1 MDLFLG
7 IDGGQS
13 STTAVIGDASGR
25 VVGNGRGGPCNH
37 VKTGDG
43 REKFTGAILGC
54 VTLACEHAGLRQV
67 PFKSLCAG
75 FSGGPADK
83 EDLLKELVPSELT
96 FVTHDGLIALCGAT
110 AGAPGI
116 IAIAGTGQLCFG
128 RNADGVTARAGGW
141 GYVFGD
147 EGGGFDVTRQ
157 ALRAALRQ
165 HEGWGHRTA
174 LHDRLLAETGATD
187 ANDLLHRF
195 YSTDFPRP
203 RIAALSRLVDEVA
216 LEGDALAQAILSNAA
231 HHLAAYVTAVYAQLF
246 TEPEPVVV
254 APIGGVW
261 NSEIIRNKFC
271 QLIALTDGQKVIE
284 PRHGPAAGALIEA
297 YRLAGLNV
305 TLSNVPIEKDRSR
318 PRIPSLLRARFP

>member
-25 VVGNGRGGPCNH
+25 VVGHGRGGPCNH

-54 VTLACEHAGLRQV
+54 VTLACEEAGVTLAETR
-67 PFKSLCAG
+67 FAALCAG

-83 EDLLKELVPSELT
+83 AALLQELVPSELA
-96 FVTHDGLIALCGAT
+96 FVTHDGLIALSGAT
-110 AGAPGI
+110 AGVPGI
-116 IAIAGTGQLCFG
+116 IAIAGTGQMSFG
-128 RNADGVTARAGGW
+128 RNAEGQTARAGGW

-147 EGGGFDVTRQ
+147 EGGGFDLTRQ
-157 ALRAALRQ
+157 ALRAILRQ

-174 LHDRLLAETGATD
+174 LHDRLLKETGCTD
-187 ANDLLHRF
+187 ANELLHRF
-195 YSTDFPRP
+195 YSSDYPRP

-216 LEGDALAQAILSNAA
+216 IEGDAVAQAILSNAA
-231 HHLAAYVTAVYAQLF
+231 HHLAAYASAVYAQLF
-246 TEPEPVVV
+246 AEPEPVVV
-254 APIGGVW
+254 APVGGVW
-261 NSEIIRNKFC
+261 NSEIIRHKFH
-271 QLIALTDGQKVIE
+271 QLIALTDGQKVIA
-284 PRHGPAAGALIEA
+284 PRYGPAAGALIEA

-305 TLSNVPIEKDRSR
+305 PLSNVPPEKD
-318 PRIPSLLRARFP
+318 